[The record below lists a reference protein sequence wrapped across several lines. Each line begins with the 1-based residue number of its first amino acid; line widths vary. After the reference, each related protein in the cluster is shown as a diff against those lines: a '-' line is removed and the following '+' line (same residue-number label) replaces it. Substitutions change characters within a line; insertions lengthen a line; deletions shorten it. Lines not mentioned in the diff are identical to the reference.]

1 MAGAVCLGAPEA
13 SPAPGAAEQPPA
25 PPQPVYRVG
34 TLTIRFVGTANVNE
48 QVVRANMQIKE
59 GGQVDDTVID
69 RDIRTLYKTGLFEFI
84 EVKRETLPNNVLN
97 LVVEVTPKYRVLAI
111 RYEGNKKV
119 KSTRLQKEVQSKTN
133 AALDERLV
141 KEDAEKIRAYYQKT
155 GYNQVQ
161 VTSAIERNSGTG
173 FGTVIFT
180 IKEGN
185 RVKISDI
192 RFVGNT
198 HVKTKTL
205 RREMETK
212 KWWMFSWL
220 TGGGRFKDDQFEDDL
235 DKVRDYYREQ
245 GYLDVEIAPER
256 IRFDYPTPGK
266 LVLTIA
272 VDEGR
277 QYHIGEINIAGN
289 KLYPDFLLKRVLRQ
303 KSGMVFAP
311 SKLDKDVE
319 TIQDFYG
326 RDGYLDTRV
335 HLLRKPNIATG
346 NIDIEYQVT
355 ESEKF
360 NVESIKIE
368 GNTKTKSVVILRELT
383 LGPGEVFNT
392 VRMKI
397 SKLRLENTRFFEDV
411 NMTDEQTNI
420 PGRRDLKVA
429 VKEGRTGNLSF
440 GAGYSS
446 LEKAT
451 VFAEVSQS
459 NFDLFN
465 RHSFFQGD
473 GQKFR
478 LRLQLGS
485 QSSETVLSFEEPY
498 LFERALSFGFNLF
511 RTSSDYTSSFY
522 EEIRTGGEVYL
533 RKNLFELVEGR
544 LSYTL
549 EKVDIANVDPSAGA
563 VFQALAGKSTVS
575 KVGLQ
580 LLRDTR
586 DKIISTTKGNRVE
599 FDTALAGGPFGGSEN
614 YYSNEFRGA
623 QYFPVFESQTQVLAL
638 LAHGGVI
645 QQYGKSQDVPYYD
658 KFFLGGPYDLRG
670 FEYRMVGPKDPATGT
685 EPIGGKTYG
694 FFSAEYTV
702 DIVSPIRF
710 AVFYDAGFVNA
721 KAYDFNPGSYN
732 DNWGFGLRMFVAGAP
747 LSLDLGFPLK
757 GDKTNK
763 KGNQFNFS
771 FGTRF

>member
-1 MAGAVCLGAPEA
+1 MAGAVCLVAQ
-13 SPAPGAAEQPPA
+13 PAPPA
-25 PPQPVYRVG
+25 PPAPQQPVYKVG

-59 GGQVDDTVID
+59 GGDVDDTVID

-84 EVKRETLPNNVLN
+84 EIKREILPGNVIN

-119 KSTRLQKEVQSKTN
+119 KSTRLQKEIQTKTN

-141 KEDAEKIRAYYQKT
+141 KEDAEKIRDYYQKT

-161 VTSAIERNSGTG
+161 VTSSIERNSSTG
-173 FGTVIFT
+173 FGTVIFA
-180 IKEGN
+180 IREGN
-185 RVKISDI
+185 RVKIGDI
-192 RFVGNT
+192 RFTGNT
-198 HVKTKTL
+198 HIKTKTL
-205 RREMETK
+205 RKEMDTK
-212 KWWMFSWL
+212 RWWMFSWL
-220 TGGGRFKDDQFEDDL
+220 TGGGRFKDDQFDDDL

-256 IRFDYPTPGK
+256 IRFDYPTPDK
-266 LVLTIA
+266 LILTIA
-272 VDEGR
+272 VNEGR
-277 QYHIGEINIAGN
+277 PYHIGEISISGN

-303 KSGMVFAP
+303 KGGMIFAP

-319 TIQDFYG
+319 TMQDFYG

-346 NIDIEYQVT
+346 NIDIEYQLV

-368 GNTKTKSVVILRELT
+368 GNTKTKSTVILRELT
-383 LGPGEVFNT
+383 LGPGDVFNT

-420 PGRRDLKVA
+420 PGRRDLKIA

-446 LEKAT
+446 LERAT
-451 VFAEVSQS
+451 VFAEISQS

-465 RHSFFQGD
+465 RRSFFQGD

-478 LRLQLGS
+478 LRVQLGS
-485 QSSETVLSFEEPY
+485 YSSEVVLSFEEPY
-498 LFERALSFGFNLF
+498 LFQRALALGFDLF

-544 LSYTL
+544 VSYTL
-549 EKVDIANVDPSAGA
+549 EKVDITNIDPSAGP
-563 VFQALAGKSTVS
+563 VFQALAGYSTVS

-586 DKIISTTKGNRVE
+586 DKIINTTRGNRIE
-599 FDTALAGGPFGGSEN
+599 FDSAVAGGPLGGSEN

-623 QYFPVFESQTQVLAL
+623 QYFPMFETQTQVLAL
-638 LAHGGVI
+638 LARGGVI
-645 QQYGKSQDVPYYD
+645 QQYGRSADVPYYD

-670 FEYRMVGPKDPATGT
+670 FEYRDVGPKDPVSGT

-710 AVFYDAGFVNA
+710 AVFYDAGFVNQR
-721 KAYDFNPGSYN
+721 AYDFNPGNYN
-732 DNWGFGLRMFVAGAP
+732 DDWGFGLRMFVAGAP

-757 GDKTNK
+757 GDGVNK